1 MLDPSDCVEQASD
14 GVEALR
20 RIEADPPALVLTDMR
35 MDGMDGAELARVVHA
50 RYPWIQFCVAEQ
62 LRRVLLR

>member
-35 MDGMDGAELARVVHA
+35 MDGMDGAELARVVHPA
-50 RYPWIQFCVAEQ
+50 IPGFSSVC
-62 LRRVLLR
+62 